1 MIYKLSSM
9 IFYGL
14 LYYFIDLL
22 FALGIAAD
30 SLLWLFLP
38 QKLEAESQTRP
49 LKGGERPS
57 EKQKKK

>member
-30 SLLWLFLP
+30 SLFVALMP
-38 QKLEAESQTRP
+38 QKLEAESPTRP
-49 LKGGERPS
+49 LKGGKRPS
-57 EKQKKK
+57 EKKKY